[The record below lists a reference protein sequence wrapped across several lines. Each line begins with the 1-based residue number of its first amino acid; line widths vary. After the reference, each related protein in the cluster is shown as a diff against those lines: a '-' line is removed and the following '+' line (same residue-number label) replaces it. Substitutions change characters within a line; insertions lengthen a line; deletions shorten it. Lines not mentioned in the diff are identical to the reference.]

1 MMGSVMGG
9 VMGNEPRS
17 PFHNLDCLLVDDDPL
32 IRLCVKTMV
41 VAAGHR
47 VTSAGDGAE
56 AIDILSSHRFD
67 VVISDIR
74 MPKLDGWGLIDHV
87 RRSTPDTDVIL
98 MTAYATGP
106 DAMRA
111 FMRGA
116 CEYLR
121 KPLDAEELTSH
132 LRQISERRA
141 KRTEVATDI
150 PTEPETDT

>member
-1 MMGSVMGG
+1 MMESVMGSVMG
-9 VMGNEPRS
+9 NELRDS
-17 PFHNLDCLLVDDDPL
+17 FHALDCLLVDDDPL

-47 VTSAGDGAE
+47 VTSAGDGDA

-67 VVISDIR
+67 VVISDVR
-74 MPKLDGWGLIDHV
+74 MPNLDGWGLIEHV
-87 RRSTPDTDVIL
+87 RRSAPDTDVIL
-98 MTAYATGP
+98 MTAYATVP

-121 KPLDAEELTSH
+121 KPLDAEELTAH
-132 LRQISERRA
+132 LQQISERRA
-141 KRTEVATDI
+141 KRAEVATEK
-150 PTEPETDT
+150 PTEPETDM